1 MIAAIFVSDCHGM
14 CIRECVH
21 TELISSG
28 EGAMRKPKQ
37 KPIPLCGYC
46 FTPMPNYPKESCP
59 CIPTIDVTDADL
71 RCIGALLGEDLLAQ

>member
-1 MIAAIFVSDCHGM
+1 MK
-14 CIRECVH
+14 
-21 TELISSG
+21 
-28 EGAMRKPKQ
+28 KPKQ

-71 RCIGALLGEDLLAQ
+71 RCIGALLGKDLLREQT